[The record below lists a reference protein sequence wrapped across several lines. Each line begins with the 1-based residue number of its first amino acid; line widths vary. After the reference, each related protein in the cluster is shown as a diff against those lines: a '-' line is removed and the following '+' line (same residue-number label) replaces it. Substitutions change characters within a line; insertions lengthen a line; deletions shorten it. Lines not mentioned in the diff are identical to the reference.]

1 MEFDLD
7 SSALR
12 CWIIRSNFSM
22 KRSLVSLAERT
33 CLSRL
38 DKRGINDKS
47 IALTASY
54 NEASVSGK
62 GDLKYS
68 SNANNKS
75 GFW

>member
-1 MEFDLD
+1 MEFDLE

-12 CWIIRSNFSM
+12 CWIIRSNLSM
-22 KRSLVSLAERT
+22 KRSFVSLAERT
-33 CLSRL
+33 CRSRL

-75 GFW
+75 GF